1 MREIHHRVTQSFTE
15 IHCCAIGLNPLVIQS
30 VAKNLLTQAY
40 VYRSF
45 DKLRMTG
52 LAKTLCETLCYS
64 VVKTI

>member
-1 MREIHHRVTQSFTE
+1 MSFFTTEYTE
-15 IHCCAIGLNPLVIQS
+15 IHCCAIVLNPLVIQS

-52 LAKTLCETLCYS
+52 LVKTLCPLW
-64 VVKTI
+64 